1 MTWTVSAEQVGDSF
15 SLALMQQAQ
24 QQSWLALRQIAAA
37 IRPGMLESEARQ
49 LAKDILA
56 AQGAEKLWH
65 PIIIRFGGNTCKTYD
80 QPSDKHIR
88 LQADDIF
95 FIDLGPVFAG
105 HEGDVGAT
113 FVLGDDPQKLQ
124 CAAAARTVF
133 HQVRQRWLA
142 GDCSGA
148 DLYQFASQQT
158 AALGFAL
165 NLAIKGHRISDFP
178 HKLYAG
184 GELGDMQH
192 QPDAGV
198 WVLEIQ
204 LRHPTLPMGAFYE
217 DVLLATDCAEA
228 C

>member
-1 MTWTVSAEQVGDSF
+1 MEETVLAEQVGADF

-65 PIIIRFGGNTCKTYD
+65 PVIIRFGANTCKTYD
-80 QPSDKHIR
+80 QPSDKQIR

-113 FVLGDDPQKLQ
+113 FVLGEDPLKLQ

-133 HQVRQRWLA
+133 QQVRQRWLA

-148 DLYQFASQQT
+148 DLYQFASQQS

-192 QPDAGV
+192 QPAAGV

-204 LRHPTLPMGAFYE
+204 LRHPRLPIGAFYE

>member
-1 MTWTVSAEQVGDSF
+1 MENTVAVEQVGSSF

-56 AQGAEKLWH
+56 AQGAERLWH
-65 PIIIRFGGNTCKTYD
+65 PVIIRFGVNTCKTYD
-80 QPSDKHIR
+80 QQSDKETR
-88 LQADDIF
+88 LQPDDIF

-113 FVLGDDPQKLQ
+113 FVLGEDPLKLQ
-124 CAAAARTVF
+124 CAAAASTVF
-133 HQVRQRWLA
+133 HQVRQRWLT

-148 DLYQFASQQT
+148 ELYHFASQQT
-158 AALGFAL
+158 AALGFEL
-165 NLAIKGHRISDFP
+165 NLAIKGHRVSDFP

-184 GELGDMQH
+184 GELGEIQH
-192 QPDAGV
+192 QPAAGV

-204 LRHPTLPMGAFYE
+204 LRHPTLPIGAFYE
-217 DVLLATDCAEA
+217 DVLLTADCAEA